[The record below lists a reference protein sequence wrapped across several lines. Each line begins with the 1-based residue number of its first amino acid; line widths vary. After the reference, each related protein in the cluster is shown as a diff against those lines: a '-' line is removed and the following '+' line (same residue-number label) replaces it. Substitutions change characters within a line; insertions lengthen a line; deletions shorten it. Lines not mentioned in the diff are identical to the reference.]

1 MKQYT
6 VLLSALLAAGIFASC
21 QKTAIAPDSGS
32 GNTSTEFV
40 YAQEPADGARGGERI
55 AVREQRP
62 DQRRDGVRNV
72 RDVRTRDEDVRGRDE
87 RRGERVFVRE
97 QRSDERREGVRNVRD
112 ARTRDEDVRDRGE
125 RRGERVFVREQR
137 SDRGRDGVRHDRRVR
152 TRDDDGRGR

>member
-40 YAQEPADGARGGERI
+40 YAQEPADVARGGERI

-72 RDVRTRDEDVRGRDE
+72 RDARTRDEDVRG
-87 RRGERVFVRE
+87 
-97 QRSDERREGVRNVRD
+97 
-112 ARTRDEDVRDRGE
+112 RGE